1 MGYTMLVFVIV
12 CMTKLSAN
20 WVLDE
25 YYSTSDSNL
34 TDYDTQ
40 NEYTTIDDKNEK
52 YDVQDNNKT
61 FHDLGLIMFVFIKIS
76 LIMQNVIKSV
86 QYKNLSVNTQNTN
99 ITN

>member
-1 MGYTMLVFVIV
+1 MGYTILVFVIV
-12 CMTKLSAN
+12 CITKLSAN

-61 FHDLGLIMFVFIKIS
+61 FHDLGLTMFVFIKIS
-76 LIMQNVIKSV
+76 FNFAEC
-86 QYKNLSVNTQNTN
+86 N
-99 ITN
+99 

>member
-1 MGYTMLVFVIV
+1 MTVFREIV
-12 CMTKLSAN
+12 EGTIIIVQRLRNPGVRSIYPII
-20 WVLDE
+20 

-61 FHDLGLIMFVFIKIS
+61 FHDLGLIMFVLLKIS
-76 LIMQNVIKSV
+76 LIMQNVINSF
-86 QYKNLSVNTQNTN
+86 Q
-99 ITN
+99 

>member
-12 CMTKLSAN
+12 CMSKLSAN

-25 YYSTSDSNL
+25 YYPTNDSNP
-34 TDYDTQ
+34 TDYETQ

-61 FHDLGLIMFVFIKIS
+61 LHDLGLTMFVFI
-76 LIMQNVIKSV
+76 
-86 QYKNLSVNTQNTN
+86 
-99 ITN
+99 